1 MYVRLKTKEYP
12 DAAGRALVLK
22 ELDTLQIGQVFDVV
36 REHED
41 GAYTLKGLKYSYP
54 DTMFEVVPL
63 PSRNSGPPYAPLK
76 PIGSYERAVEL
87 LTDKAKR
94 DIDKVMDEAIHNEV
108 KDQLRTRFIW
118 GFVFGLITAIVIVCA
133 ACYFFVPH
141 I

>member
-54 DTMFEVVPL
+54 DTMFEVVDKPSWAI
-63 PSRNSGPPYAPLK
+63 SRNPPPVPGNYQK
-76 PIGSYERAVEL
+76 AVEL

-94 DIDKVMDEAIHNEV
+94 DIDKVMDKAIHDEV
-108 KDQLRTRFIW
+108 SDQLRWRFIY
-118 GFVFGLITAIVIVCA
+118 GFIFGLVTAVVIVCA
-133 ACYFFVPH
+133 AAYFFVPH